1 MQAEVVKGDSSNISE
16 IMMKYFQHLQVLLLI
31 VRGQLN
37 SVFRIS
43 SHQNYILAW

>member
-1 MQAEVVKGDSSNISE
+1 
-16 IMMKYFQHLQVLLLI
+16 VLLLI